1 LPGIV
6 WAPFTHRST
15 ATGTKETGRLAVG
28 ALAGHPAQAG
38 SPGVVRPPLTVGTG
52 AVDPNDWADPDG
64 TAEAEA
70 EAKDAE
76 GAAGADV
83 ADAVGADPCGGAPAR
98 VVPHPAASVPAASSA
113 AVTAHTRVPAPRAAA
128 IGAFCVFMALPRF
141 SGHLLDGARVADGFT
156 SSRVLPHI
164 APPRGRGSRADD
176 YERNATKLQF
186 PAWTSQTWR
195 VHDYDLLVIGSGPGG
210 QKAAIAAAK
219 LDRRVAVVER
229 PQMLGG
235 VCVNTGT
242 IPSKTL
248 REAILYLTGT
258 GQREIYGQAYRVKDD
273 ITVAD
278 LTARTSH
285 VVSRENDVVRSQ
297 LARNRVTIIQ
307 GVGYFVGPHAV
318 EVEDVGG
325 RVRKATADKIVIAT
339 GTKPARPATVAF
351 DEKAVIDSDGM
362 NHLDKVPR
370 SMVVVGAGV
379 IGMEYASMFAALGTK
394 VTVVEKRM
402 TMLEFCD
409 EEVVEALKYHLRDL
423 AVTFRFGETVASV
436 EAHPDGAIT
445 VLRSG
450 KRIPADTVL
459 YSAGRQG
466 MTDGLNL
473 PAAGLT
479 ADERGRI
486 AVDEFYRT
494 KVEHVY
500 AVGDV
505 IGFPALAATSMEQ
518 GRRAALHAFGEPVSS
533 NNVPQP
539 IGIYSIPEISFV
551 GRTEAELT
559 EACVPFE
566 VGVSRYRELA
576 RGQIVGDSYGV
587 LKLLVSPEDRT
598 LLGVHVF
605 GTGATELI
613 HIGQAVMGCGGTVDY
628 LVDAV
633 FNYPTLAESYKV
645 AALDA
650 TNKMRAVTRLSG

>member
-1 LPGIV
+1 MV
-6 WAPFTHRST
+6 
-15 ATGTKETGRLAVG
+15 
-28 ALAGHPAQAG
+28 
-38 SPGVVRPPLTVGTG
+38 
-52 AVDPNDWADPDG
+52 
-64 TAEAEA
+64 
-70 EAKDAE
+70 
-76 GAAGADV
+76 
-83 ADAVGADPCGGAPAR
+83 
-98 VVPHPAASVPAASSA
+98 
-113 AVTAHTRVPAPRAAA
+113 
-128 IGAFCVFMALPRF
+128 
-141 SGHLLDGARVADGFT
+141 
-156 SSRVLPHI
+156 
-164 APPRGRGSRADD
+164 
-176 YERNATKLQF
+176 Y
-186 PAWTSQTWR
+186 
-195 VHDYDLLVIGSGPGG
+195 DYDLLVIGSGPGG

-229 PQMLGG
+229 PDMLGG

-248 REAILYLTGT
+248 REAILYLTGID
-258 GQREIYGQAYRVKDD
+258 QREIYGQSYRVKDE

-278 LTARTSH
+278 LTARISH
-285 VVSRENDVVRSQ
+285 VISRENDVVRSQ
-297 LARNRVTIIQ
+297 LARNHVTII
-307 GVGYFVGPHAV
+307 GGLAYFVGPHAL
-318 EVEDVGG
+318 EIDDGAG
-325 RVRKATADKIVIAT
+325 RIRKVTAGVIVIAT
-339 GTKPARPATVAF
+339 GTRPARPASVAF
-351 DEKAVIDSDGM
+351 DDKTIIDSDGII
-362 NHLDKVPR
+362 HLEKVPR
-370 SMVVVGAGV
+370 SMVVAGAGV
-379 IGMEYASMFAALGTK
+379 IGIEYASMFAALGTK
-394 VTVVEKRM
+394 VTVVEKRDR
-402 TMLEFCD
+402 MLDFCD

-436 EAHPDGAIT
+436 EKHPDGAIT
-445 VLRSG
+445 ILRSG
-450 KRIPADTVL
+450 KKIPADTVL

-473 PAAGLT
+473 PAAGLS

-486 AVDEFYRT
+486 TVDEFFRT
-494 KVEHVY
+494 KVDHIY

-505 IGFPALAATSMEQ
+505 IGFPALASTSMEQ
-518 GRRAALHAFGEPVSS
+518 GRLAARHAFGEAVASS
-533 NNVPQP
+533 SIPQP

-559 EACVPFE
+559 DACVPFE

-587 LKLLVSPEDRT
+587 LKLLVSPADGT

-613 HIGQAVMGCGGTVDY
+613 HIGQAVMGCGGTVEY